1 MKFLSFVL
9 ALLLSAAPVFAQI
22 RPHVTIQPESI
33 KLPPSAVNL
42 PALKKR
48 VQPPQKDTAREQAL
62 QKLAERQNPKNWKEI
77 SWQDFLQQNKHT
89 KEVET
94 VSTHLDIKCTENFCR
109 LLPAAIPID
118 LLQQTGNSEV
128 DYKKILEGHKLIFVA
143 EGMNHDTKRAP
154 QEMAKILR
162 AVREKNPSAKILFA
176 AEFLEWENYNNL
188 PGLTQAL
195 AQIPEVEEQIQDYQA
210 ELEDWNL
217 RYQLL
222 SDEDKTTF
230 KKQYDQQK
238 QELTAAL
245 QQTKE
250 WKSQILSLQ
259 TAADLKREPL
269 LKKAGEKSDLYF
281 PEEYAPAFKAA
292 DALGIDQL
300 ALDDD
305 IPGMIEDQVAAKVG
319 EFVVWTTPKDKVPT
333 WRDITKRRVS
343 AEIKRFHALRQVLS
357 VSPWGVRE
365 RNREWARRIKAVLPL
380 YDIVLVYAGSG
391 HLDKTYHMD
400 LQPML
405 EQETFMNITLY
416 PMEELP
422 QEVAQAYA
430 QRHHA
435 TERNGITQDQQ
446 WWNTKKNGLSNIHA
460 EDLIDESHSTQA
472 QWNDS
477 AKPFWIWMNGN
488 DQELETGWDPE
499 KAELFDA
506 EMERQMQEFPYKYA
520 ASTLEVYLPAE

>member
-9 ALLLSAAPVFAQI
+9 ALLLSAAPVFAI
-22 RPHVTIQPESI
+22 RPHVTIQPESL
-33 KLPPSAVNL
+33 KLTPSTINL
-42 PALKKR
+42 SALKKR
-48 VQPPQKDTAREQAL
+48 AQTPQKDTAREQAL

-94 VSTHLDIKCTENFCR
+94 VSTHLDIKCTENFCQ

-176 AEFLEWENYNNL
+176 AEFLEWENYDNL
-188 PGLTQAL
+188 PFLTQAL
-195 AQIPEVEEQIQDYQA
+195 AQIPEVEEQIQDYQTT
-210 ELEDWNL
+210 LEDWNFQ
-217 RYQLL
+217 YQLL

-238 QELTAAL
+238 QELAAAL
-245 QQTKE
+245 QQAKE
-250 WKSQILSLQ
+250 WKSEVLSLQ

-269 LKKAGEKSDLYF
+269 LKKAGEKSELYF

-292 DALGIDQL
+292 DELGIDQL

-305 IPGMIEDQVAAKVG
+305 IPGIMENQVAAKVG

-333 WRDITKRRVS
+333 WRNITKRRES
-343 AEIKRFHALRQVLS
+343 AEIKRFHALQQVLS

-380 YDIVLVYAGSG
+380 YDIVLVYAGNG

-405 EQETFMNITLY
+405 EQEIFMNITLY

-446 WWNTKKNGLSNIHA
+446 WWNTKTNGLSNIHA

>member
-9 ALLLSAAPVFAQI
+9 ALLLSAAPGFAQI

-33 KLPPSAVNL
+33 KLPQSAVNL

-48 VQPPQKDTAREQAL
+48 VQTPQKDTAREQAL

-89 KEVET
+89 KGVET

-143 EGMNHDTKRAP
+143 EGMNHNTKRAP

-188 PGLTQAL
+188 PELTQAL
-195 AQIPEVEEQIQDYQA
+195 AQIPNVEEQIQYYQA
-210 ELEDWNL
+210 ELEDWNFQ
-217 RYQLL
+217 YQLL

-238 QELTAAL
+238 QELAAAL
-245 QQTKE
+245 QQAKE
-250 WKSQILSLQ
+250 WKSKVISLQ

-292 DALGIDQL
+292 DQLGIDQL

-319 EFVVWTTPKDKVPT
+319 EFVVWTTPEDKVPT
-333 WRDITKRRVS
+333 WKHITKRRAS
-343 AEIKRFHALRQVLS
+343 AETKRFYALRQVLS

-380 YDIVLVYAGSG
+380 YDIVLVYAGQG
-391 HLDKTYHMD
+391 HLDTTYHMD

-405 EQETFMNITLY
+405 EQKTFMNITLY

-422 QEVAQAYA
+422 QDIEEYYA

-446 WWNTKKNGLSNIHA
+446 LWNTKTNGLSNIHA
-460 EDLIDESHSTQA
+460 EDLIDESHSTQS

-499 KAELFDA
+499 KAALFDA
-506 EMERQMQEFPYKYA
+506 EMERQRQEFPYKYA

>member
-1 MKFLSFVL
+1 MKLLSFIF
-9 ALLLSAAPVFAQI
+9 ALLFSAAPVFAI
-22 RPHVTIQPESI
+22 RLHVTIRPESI
-33 KLPPSAVNL
+33 NLSAL
-42 PALKKR
+42 QKS
-48 VQPPQKDTAREQAL
+48 VQPPQKDTAWEQAL

-89 KEVET
+89 KGVER
-94 VSTHLDIKCTENFCR
+94 VSTHLDIKCTENICQLF
-109 LLPAAIPID
+109 PAAIPID
-118 LLQQTGNSEV
+118 LMQQTGNSEV

-143 EGMNHDTKRAP
+143 EGMNHNTKRAP

-176 AEFLEWENYNNL
+176 AEFLEWENYDNL
-188 PGLTQAL
+188 PVLTQAL
-195 AQIPEVEEQIQDYQA
+195 AQIPEVDERIQDYQTT
-210 ELEDWNL
+210 LEDLNSN
-217 RYQLL
+217 YQLL

-230 KKQYDQQK
+230 KKQYDQQTQK
-238 QELTAAL
+238 LAAVL
-245 QQTKE
+245 QQAKE
-250 WKSQILSLQ
+250 WKSEVVSLQ
-259 TAADLKREPL
+259 TAAELKREPL

-292 DALGIDQL
+292 DELGIDQL

-305 IPGMIEDQVAAKVG
+305 IPGIMENQVAAKVG

-333 WRDITKRRVS
+333 WRDITKRRES
-343 AEIKRFHALRQVLS
+343 AEIKRLHALQQVLS

-380 YDIVLVYAGSG
+380 YDIVLVYAGNG
-391 HLDKTYHMD
+391 HLANTYFMD

-405 EQETFMNITLY
+405 EQEIFMNITLY

-446 WWNTKKNGLSNIHA
+446 GWDIKKNGLSNIHA
-460 EDLIDESHSTQA
+460 EDLIDESHSTQS
-472 QWNDS
+472 QWNDF
-477 AKPFWIWMNGN
+477 AKPFWIWVNGN
-488 DQELETGWDPE
+488 EQELEAGWDPEKWDPE